1 MKKKIFIPL
10 VVFLIGTCLAGLI
23 VYKTNL
29 LQKENK
35 LTITQ
40 LNATTYGERIKQEIS
55 DGIEIAHTLQ
65 QLLIDDNGTIN
76 KFDTIANNLMSDSV
90 ASIQLAPNGVVTYIY
105 PEE

>member
-1 MKKKIFIPL
+1 MFTIFKKNWGVCEVKKKIFIPL

-40 LNATTYGERIKQEIS
+40 LNATTYDYFLLG
-55 DGIEIAHTLQ
+55 TL
-65 QLLIDDNGTIN
+65 
-76 KFDTIANNLMSDSV
+76 
-90 ASIQLAPNGVVTYIY
+90 
-105 PEE
+105 

>member
-1 MKKKIFIPL
+1 MFTILKKYCGVCEVKKRIFISL

-29 LQKENK
+29 HEKENK

-55 DGIEIAHTLQ
+55 AGIEIAHTLQ
-65 QLLIDDNGTIN
+65 
-76 KFDTIANNLMSDSV
+76 
-90 ASIQLAPNGVVTYIY
+90 
-105 PEE
+105 